1 MYLHLE
7 AINLL
12 NPTQLSIF
20 KQCCR
25 VPHQNLSQIGT
36 GVHEKWKQPTKKK
49 PGGHREIN
57 NLYKTNDNRG
67 YQMCY
72 TSWSAQGCPKNFKN
86 TFEFWKHFWI
96 LKTLLN
102 FEKKIKFFIPLYP
115 QGTQGFIQ
123 FLLAV
128 WLAMANMDIYIY
140 IFKEFWLLRIV
151 MRRETFCLV

>member
-1 MYLHLE
+1 MKNE
-7 AINLL
+7 N
-12 NPTQLSIF
+12 N
-20 KQCCR
+20 
-25 VPHQNLSQIGT
+25 
-36 GVHEKWKQPTKKK
+36 QPKKK

-140 IFKEFWLLRIV
+140 IQRILTTEDRHEAWNI
-151 MRRETFCLV
+151 MFGTNLF